1 MEYHYE
7 VKSPK
12 KDYDDIAK
20 WHGRCL
26 CRRPKVL
33 KPAKIN
39 HTTWLLDIIMSD
51 YNDLLQSQIL
61 PPIVWLI
68 AHVRQHESKTVGNRG
83 VLFKSQTER
92 SRMVRPL
99 VMGSLF
105 TVVSKGASREYT
117 IRNSWRLVLETQ
129 VAQEWQKLGLDLCR
143 KAIDWRP
150 RSRFRFFL
158 FFLFFRACP
167 TATAFHAVTSH

>member
-26 CRRPKVL
+26 CRRPKIL

-99 VMGSLF
+99 VVGSLLWSSQKVQAYSTQQG
-105 TVVSKGASREYT
+105 TVGDRSGSGKAET
-117 IRNSWRLVLETQ
+117 ELRLVRERST
-129 VAQEWQKLGLDLCR
+129 LGLDHIFVSSCSSYFSGL
-143 KAIDWRP
+143 AQLLP
-150 RSRFRFFL
+150 RFM
-158 FFLFFRACP
+158 P
-167 TATAFHAVTSH
+167 